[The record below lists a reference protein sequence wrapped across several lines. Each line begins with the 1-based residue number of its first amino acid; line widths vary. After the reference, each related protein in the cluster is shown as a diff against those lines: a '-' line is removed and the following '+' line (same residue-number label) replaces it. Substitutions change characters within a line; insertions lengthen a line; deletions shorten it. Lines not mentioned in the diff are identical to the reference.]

1 MILAKTQRGLEYIA
15 ASHVRDL
22 IGDVKIETRPNGY
35 LGVII
40 IHSDELEKVKEIPE
54 IEKAIPVLFTVKSD
68 LNEIV
73 SKAEEIVK
81 AMGDFE
87 TFAVRTTR
95 RGLKHDF
102 SSVDVNIKLGRRIQ
116 ELTNADVDLVSPD
129 KAIYVEIFN
138 ERTFIGILDG
148 KEERR
153 KYTQEKVNSL
163 KFFEKISFVQMPYL
177 GNLKGAREIGERIGR
192 AAQSFEIKEL
202 VIAPYDYVDATELME
217 FLRGLRRGQLARL
230 GIQKKSYSR
239 EVREVKVLVQDLFQ
253 TFRDKRRKKNLLIS
267 TDPTGN
273 QIIDIKEDLKKAMS
287 RANEIVIFAGSR
299 VGLPKGILRLSDFV
313 IDLTPYITFPTEI
326 AIPASLIA
334 LLDVYEEME
343 RQKTGD
349 EMHEGG
355 DSETARKLR

>member
-15 ASHVRDL
+15 ASHVRDQL
-22 IGDVKIETRPNGY
+22 GDVKIEVRPNGY
-35 LGVII
+35 LGVLIV
-40 IHSDELEKVKEIPE
+40 HSDEIDKVKEIPE
-54 IEKAIPVLFTVKSD
+54 IEKAIPILFTVKSD
-68 LNEIV
+68 LNEII
-73 SKAEEIVK
+73 SRAEDIAK

-95 RGLKHDF
+95 RGLKHNF
-102 SSVDVNIKLGRRIQ
+102 NSIDVNIKLGKRIQ
-116 ELTNADVDLVSPD
+116 EISNTDVDLNNPD
-129 KAIYVEIFN
+129 KAVYVEIFN

-148 KEERR
+148 KEEKR
-153 KYTQEKVNSL
+153 KYTPEKVDSL

-177 GNLKGAREIGERIGR
+177 ENLKGAREIGERIGR

-202 VIAPYDYVDATELME
+202 VIAPYDYVDAVELME
-217 FLRGLRRGQLARL
+217 FLKGLRRGQLARL
-230 GIQKKSYSR
+230 GIQKRSYSR

-273 QIIDIKEDLKKAMS
+273 QIVDIKEDLKNAMS

-343 RQKTGD
+343 RQKNASK
-349 EMHEGG
+349 EM
-355 DSETARKLR
+355 ET

>member
-15 ASHVRDL
+15 ASHVRDQL
-22 IGDVKIETRPNGY
+22 GDVEIEVRPDGY
-35 LGVII
+35 LGVLI
-40 IHSDELEKVKEIPE
+40 IHSDEINKIKEIPE
-54 IEKAIPVLFTVKSD
+54 IEKAIPILFTVKSNLD
-68 LNEIV
+68 EIL
-73 SKAEEIVK
+73 SKAEDIVK

-95 RGLKHDF
+95 RGLKHNF
-102 SSVDVNIKLGRRIQ
+102 NSMDVNIKLGKRIQ
-116 ELTNADVDLVSPD
+116 EISNADVDLNNPD
-129 KAIYVEIFN
+129 KAVYVEIFN

-153 KYTQEKVNSL
+153 KYTPEKIDSL
-163 KFFEKISFVQMPYL
+163 KFFGKVSFVQIPYL
-177 GNLKGAREIGERIGR
+177 ENLKGAREIGERIGR

-202 VIAPYDYVDATELME
+202 VIAPYDYVDAVELME
-217 FLRGLRRGQLARL
+217 FLKGLRRGQLARL
-230 GIQKKSYSR
+230 GIQKRSYSR
-239 EVREVKVLVQDLFQ
+239 EVREVKVFVQDLFQ

-273 QIIDIKEDLKKAMS
+273 QIADIREDLKKAIS

-326 AIPASLIA
+326 ALPASLIA
-334 LLDVYEEME
+334 LLDVYEELVKQKNTSEEME
-343 RQKTGD
+343 T
-349 EMHEGG
+349 
-355 DSETARKLR
+355 

>member
-1 MILAKTQRGLEYIA
+1 MILAKTQRGMEYIA
-15 ASHVRDL
+15 ASHVRDEM
-22 IGDVKIETRPNGY
+22 GDVKIEVRPAGY
-35 LGVII
+35 LGVLI
-40 IHSDELEKVKEIPE
+40 IHSDEIEKIKEIPE
-54 IEKAIPVLFTVKSD
+54 IEKVIPILFEAKSD
-68 LNEIV
+68 LNEII
-73 SKAEEIVK
+73 SKAEDIVK
-81 AMGDFE
+81 AMGDFK

-102 SSVDVNIKLGRRIQ
+102 NSMDVNIKLGKRIQ
-116 ELTNADVDLVSPD
+116 ELTNADVDLNNPD
-129 KAIYVEIFN
+129 KAVYVEIFN

-153 KYTQEKVNSL
+153 KYTPEKIDSL
-163 KFFEKISFVQMPYL
+163 KFFEKVSFVQMPYL
-177 GNLKGAREIGERIGR
+177 ENIKGAREIGERIGR

-202 VIAPYDYVDATELME
+202 VIAPYDYVNAFELME

-230 GIQKKSYSR
+230 SIQKRSYSR
-239 EVREVKVLVQDLFQ
+239 DVREVRVFVQDLFQ
-253 TFRDKRRKKNLLIS
+253 TFRDKKRKKHLLIS

-273 QIIDIKEDLKKAMS
+273 QIIDIREDLKRAMS

-334 LLDVYEEME
+334 LLDVYEETVREME
-343 RQKTGD
+343 K
-349 EMHEGG
+349 
-355 DSETARKLR
+355 